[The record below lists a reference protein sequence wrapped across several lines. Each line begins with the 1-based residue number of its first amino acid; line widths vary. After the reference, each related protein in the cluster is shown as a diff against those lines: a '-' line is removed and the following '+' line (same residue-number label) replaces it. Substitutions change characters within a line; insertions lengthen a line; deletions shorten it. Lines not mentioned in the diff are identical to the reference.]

1 MFLVP
6 HDRHRPVVESLAEG
20 EHERGQVNVDRVGLE
35 DLVARGLEDRGEFL
49 AQRKAD
55 LECITVSVGRVVQ
68 TPVGIVARLEGKGE
82 EAHGVRG
89 ERVGLL

>member
-6 HDRHRPVVESLAEG
+6 HDRHRPVVEGLAEG
-20 EHERGQVNVDRVGLE
+20 EHESGQVNVDRVGLE
-35 DLVARGLEDRGEFL
+35 DLVARGLEDRGKFQ

-55 LECITVSVGRVVQ
+55 LERIAIRVRCVVQ

-82 EAHGVRG
+82 EVPGVRG
-89 ERVGLL
+89 ESVGLL